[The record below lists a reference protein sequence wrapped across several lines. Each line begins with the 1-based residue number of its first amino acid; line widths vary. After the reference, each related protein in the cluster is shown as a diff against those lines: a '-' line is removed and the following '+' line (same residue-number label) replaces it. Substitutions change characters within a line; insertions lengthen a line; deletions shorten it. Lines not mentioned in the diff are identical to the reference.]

1 MWVNKLSIFLVA
13 ITFLTIVF
21 CIPASGREITVDDN
35 GSADYILIQEAVNS
49 SSSGDTI
56 IVYPGFYNESLD
68 IVIDNISVLSE
79 SEHPEDT
86 AVRAFNISAN
96 NTTVNGFR
104 INEELILRGHKSDF
118 WYDNIAN
125 CTVKNNILESGIVAG
140 SGRCYNSSIEKNVIL
155 NSGIHVYDIDEP
167 SDFLISDN
175 LVVNGDIIASHV
187 YSNCILLN
195 NSLLNGG
202 IGVSECYGCNILN
215 NYISNGTFNGY
226 GIVFTESSNEVQNNT
241 IINCTYGVFL
251 GWLTGNNEFYNNT
264 LTSNGHG
271 IYAGESGGNVFSN
284 NTISKNNIGISFEGH
299 PSDNLI
305 TGNRIE
311 LNRQYGI
318 YVKLIPY
325 GIHEEPYNGTL
336 QIYNNIFN
344 NNISFFNDTGNYT
357 DNYYAVIPVNNGAG
371 VNSIELNTT
380 KTPGPNILGGGPY
393 LGGNY
398 WAKPDGTG
406 FSQNCNDWNGDGIGD
421 SVYTVNAYDIDCLP
435 LVSTSEQDQPVFPVA
450 DFSSNVTG
458 GYVPFSVLFTDD
470 SQNSTS
476 RVWDF
481 DNDGVIDSTDKT
493 AVYVYPVS
501 GAYTVNLTV
510 NNANGTSSKLYPI
523 TASDRPQYTLTEAQ
537 ITTNKSNQTSPAIY
551 GDNIVFFDD
560 QGGHYNIYVY
570 NLSTSRESQITF
582 NDTYYNTATGPAIY
596 GDRVVWQEYR
606 STIPGVWDKADIH
619 MYNLST
625 STEIQIT
632 DSGQAFCP
640 DIYGDRIVWTDIRN
654 GKADIYIYDLSTS
667 KETRITTNE
676 SYQGDPSIYGDKVVW
691 QDSRNGDGHNPTDI
705 YMYDLSTSR
714 EIQITDD
721 DSDQYSPDIYGDR
734 IVWADWRNRGWDI
747 YMYNISTS
755 RETRITIDKGS
766 QEYPAIYGDKIAW
779 VDSRNNNPDIYIYDL
794 STHVETRITSNNS
807 AQLNPAIYG
816 DRIVWT
822 DCRNEY
828 KQNDH
833 LYVTNKDIYM
843 CTVSEA
849 EPSLKAPVADF
860 SANTTSGNSPLKV
873 LFADRSTGEPV
884 YWLWDFGDGIYSRH
898 ALNATHTFTKPGKY
912 DVSLTVTN
920 ENSSNTKTI
929 PEYITVSAENHI

>member
-1 MWVNKLSIFLVA
+1 M
-13 ITFLTIVF
+13 
-21 CIPASGREITVDDN
+21 
-35 GSADYILIQEAVNS
+35 
-49 SSSGDTI
+49 
-56 IVYPGFYNESLD
+56 
-68 IVIDNISVLSE
+68 
-79 SEHPEDT
+79 
-86 AVRAFNISAN
+86 
-96 NTTVNGFR
+96 
-104 INEELILRGHKSDF
+104 
-118 WYDNIAN
+118 
-125 CTVKNNILESGIVAG
+125 
-140 SGRCYNSSIEKNVIL
+140 
-155 NSGIHVYDIDEP
+155 
-167 SDFLISDN
+167 
-175 LVVNGDIIASHV
+175 
-187 YSNCILLN
+187 
-195 NSLLNGG
+195 
-202 IGVSECYGCNILN
+202 
-215 NYISNGTFNGY
+215 
-226 GIVFTESSNEVQNNT
+226 
-241 IINCTYGVFL
+241 
-251 GWLTGNNEFYNNT
+251 
-264 LTSNGHG
+264 
-271 IYAGESGGNVFSN
+271 
-284 NTISKNNIGISFEGH
+284 
-299 PSDNLI
+299 
-305 TGNRIE
+305 
-311 LNRQYGI
+311 
-318 YVKLIPY
+318 
-325 GIHEEPYNGTL
+325 
-336 QIYNNIFN
+336 
-344 NNISFFNDTGNYT
+344 
-357 DNYYAVIPVNNGAG
+357 
-371 VNSIELNTT
+371 
-380 KTPGPNILGGGPY
+380 
-393 LGGNY
+393 
-398 WAKPDGTG
+398 
-406 FSQNCNDWNGDGIGD
+406 
-421 SVYTVNAYDIDCLP
+421 
-435 LVSTSEQDQPVFPVA
+435 
-450 DFSSNVTG
+450 
-458 GYVPFSVLFTDD
+458 
-470 SQNSTS
+470 
-476 RVWDF
+476 
-481 DNDGVIDSTDKT
+481 
-493 AVYVYPVS
+493 
-501 GAYTVNLTV
+501 
-510 NNANGTSSKLYPI
+510 
-523 TASDRPQYTLTEAQ
+523 
-537 ITTNKSNQTSPAIY
+537 
-551 GDNIVFFDD
+551 
-560 QGGHYNIYVY
+560 Y

>member
-21 CIPASGREITVDDN
+21 CIPAAAREITVDDN
-35 GSADYILIQEAVNS
+35 GSDADYILIQEAVNS

-357 DNYYAVIPVNNGAG
+357 DNYYAVIPVNNGVRA
-371 VNSIELNTT
+371 NSIELNTT
-380 KTPGPNILGGGPY
+380 KTPGPDILGGGPY

-398 WAKPDGTG
+398 WASLMEPAFLKTVMTG
-406 FSQNCNDWNGDGIGD
+406 MEMEL
-421 SVYTVNAYDIDCLP
+421 VTPYTRSMRMILIVF

-458 GYVPFSVLFTDD
+458 GYVPFLSCLRTTHKIQHPG
-470 SQNSTS
+470 SGI
-476 RVWDF
+476 
-481 DNDGVIDSTDKT
+481 DNDGV
-493 AVYVYPVS
+493 
-501 GAYTVNLTV
+501 LTPRI
-510 NNANGTSSKLYPI
+510 NRCLCIPGIRCLYCQ
-523 TASDRPQYTLTEAQ
+523 SDRKQRKRDFLET
-537 ITTNKSNQTSPAIY
+537 ISNH
-551 GDNIVFFDD
+551 G
-560 QGGHYNIYVY
+560 
-570 NLSTSRESQITF
+570 
-582 NDTYYNTATGPAIY
+582 
-596 GDRVVWQEYR
+596 
-606 STIPGVWDKADIH
+606 
-619 MYNLST
+619 
-625 STEIQIT
+625 
-632 DSGQAFCP
+632 
-640 DIYGDRIVWTDIRN
+640 IR
-654 GKADIYIYDLSTS
+654 
-667 KETRITTNE
+667 
-676 SYQGDPSIYGDKVVW
+676 
-691 QDSRNGDGHNPTDI
+691 
-705 YMYDLSTSR
+705 
-714 EIQITDD
+714 
-721 DSDQYSPDIYGDR
+721 
-734 IVWADWRNRGWDI
+734 
-747 YMYNISTS
+747 
-755 RETRITIDKGS
+755 
-766 QEYPAIYGDKIAW
+766 
-779 VDSRNNNPDIYIYDL
+779 
-794 STHVETRITSNNS
+794 
-807 AQLNPAIYG
+807 
-816 DRIVWT
+816 
-822 DCRNEY
+822 
-828 KQNDH
+828 
-833 LYVTNKDIYM
+833 
-843 CTVSEA
+843 
-849 EPSLKAPVADF
+849 
-860 SANTTSGNSPLKV
+860 
-873 LFADRSTGEPV
+873 
-884 YWLWDFGDGIYSRH
+884 
-898 ALNATHTFTKPGKY
+898 
-912 DVSLTVTN
+912 
-920 ENSSNTKTI
+920 
-929 PEYITVSAENHI
+929 